1 MKRFVFALYL
11 AAAPLLL
18 AGGDSLVI
26 LQLRN
31 LEQAANQAAALAEEL
46 QLPVPPGMIQ
56 GQIGAML
63 MSPDL
68 AGVDATQ
75 PVIVHI
81 GKPQAPGAPPMMAR
95 FSVTGD
101 GADYLAALERMM
113 PSREEISTGVHKF
126 VMGDPEDPSA
136 PAFYVVIKQSQ
147 ALAGQDLDAIKA
159 MNGDLTPA
167 ERDAM
172 NNMPGELS
180 ASVNVPALSAMLGE
194 QIEQQRQMIEM
205 YKAQMEAEGMDTSA
219 FDKNDPAASMA
230 SIQNALAKA
239 AAQLEV
245 LVFNLDL
252 SGDITLRTYVQATP
266 DSALDRVISDL
277 TPAGPLV
284 MGYQHPEAWFLA
296 NSTMSGF
303 EHVIEPYANW
313 VASMYKEMG
322 PPLDAM
328 AEPYREMMLAMR
340 GLYTGGY
347 NVAVLPITKEHPLNI
362 HGIYE
367 ITDKAQAR
375 ATMEKMMEI
384 QASVGTA
391 TAEDTP
397 YRVNITSAPAEPHN
411 GVEIETYAMSYQFTD
426 PDATE
431 AMPEAFSSLFENMT
445 YHVGFLDN
453 AMVYAIGPIESVHS
467 LIDYVQGGGATE
479 VHRPGFSDVTADA
492 LGYWELDVVALM
504 RSISGLLP
512 SELAAVPA
520 SASEGASAS
529 LRGLT
534 IREWRGVSSLTRLTR
549 QDLAGLV
556 QIGMALA
563 ASAGPGAGDASMMD
577 DESMLMEE
585 DAIEAGEAADEAG
598 EDVPDAY

>member
-11 AAAPLLL
+11 AAAPLLF

-81 GKPQAPGAPPMMAR
+81 GKGQGPGGPPMMAR

-126 VMGDPEDPSA
+126 VMGDPDDASA
-136 PAFYVVIKQSQ
+136 PAFFVVIKQSQ

-194 QIEQQRQMIEM
+194 QIEQQRQMMEM
-205 YKAQMEAEGMDTSA
+205 YKAQMEAEGMDTSM
-219 FDKNDPAASMA
+219 FDKNDPTASLA
-230 SIQNALAKA
+230 SVQNALAKA

-252 SGDITLRTYVQATP
+252 AGDITLRTYVQGTP

-303 EHVIEPYANW
+303 EHIIEPYANW

-347 NVAVLPITKEHPLNI
+347 NIAVLPITKEQPLNI
-362 HGIYE
+362 QGIYE
-367 ITDKAQAR
+367 ISDKAQAK
-375 ATMEKMMEI
+375 AAMEKMMEI
-384 QASVGTA
+384 QAAMNTSS
-391 TAEDTP
+391 EDGMP
-397 YRVNITSAPAEPHN
+397 YRVNVTSTTAEPHN
-411 GVEIETYAMSYQFTD
+411 GVEIQTFLMSYQLTD

-431 AMPEAFSSLFENMT
+431 AMPEALSSLFENIT
-445 YHVGFLDN
+445 YHIGYLDN
-453 AMVYAIGPIESVHS
+453 ALVYAIGPIESLHG

-479 VHRPGFSDVTADA
+479 PHRPGFADVSAEA
-492 LGYWELDVVALM
+492 LGYWELDVTSLL
-504 RSISGLLP
+504 RSIAALLP
-512 SELAAVPA
+512 PELAAAPA
-520 SASEGASAS
+520 SAAEGVNAS

-534 IREWRGVSSLTRLTR
+534 IREWRGVSALTRLTK
-549 QDLAGLV
+549 QDLAGFV
-556 QIGMALA
+556 QIGMSLA
-563 ASAGPGAGDASMMD
+563 MKGGGGAGNPGLMMPVEA
-577 DESMLMEE
+577 DEMMMEMEE
-585 DAIEAGEAADEAG
+585 GG
-598 EDVPDAY
+598 SDVESIDSEY